1 MPGFISLMTGCLPF
15 PKGETKMTEDEKF
28 MAEAV
33 AEALQGFA
41 EGEVPIGAVA
51 VKDGRI
57 VARGHNRRNALSD
70 ITAHA
75 EMVCLR
81 NLSAQKLD
89 FDLSGVTIYSTLEP
103 CAMCTGAMIH
113 YKISRVVFREID
125 LIAGACGTKY
135 DFHKQAGLCAQ
146 GGVMRAESR
155 QPLLD
160 FFEKELGR
168 KSNSWMDII
177 LPAK

>member
-1 MPGFISLMTGCLPF
+1 MTN
-15 PKGETKMTEDEKF
+15 DEKF

-33 AEALQGFA
+33 AEALKGFA

-51 VKDGRI
+51 MKDGQI

-81 NLSAQKLD
+81 NLSSKGLD
-89 FDLSGVTIYSTLEP
+89 FDLSDITIYSTLEP
-103 CAMCTGAMIH
+103 CAMCTGTMIH
-113 YKISRVVFREID
+113 YKIKRVVFGEID
-125 LIAGACGTKY
+125 IIAGACGTKY
-135 DFHKQAGLCAQ
+135 DFNKQAGLIAV
-146 GGVMRAESR
+146 GGILRQESR

-160 FFEKELGR
+160 YFEKELGH
-168 KSNSWMDII
+168 KSNRWMDIE
-177 LPAK
+177 LPAD

>member
-1 MPGFISLMTGCLPF
+1 MPDFISLITGCVTF
-15 PKGETKMTEDEKF
+15 PKGDTTMTDDEKF

-33 AEALQGFA
+33 TEARKGFA

-57 VARGHNRRNALSD
+57 VARGHNRRNSLSD

-113 YKISRVVFREID
+113 YKIGRVVFGEID

-135 DFHKQAGLCAQ
+135 DFHRQAGLCAQ
-146 GGVMRAESR
+146 GGVMRMESR
-155 QPLLD
+155 QPLLE

-168 KSNSWMDII
+168 KSNSWMDIV
-177 LPAK
+177 LPAE

>member
-1 MPGFISLMTGCLPF
+1 MTI
-15 PKGETKMTEDEKF
+15 DEKF

-33 AEALQGFA
+33 AEARQGFE

-51 VKDGRI
+51 VQHDRI
-57 VARGHNRRNALSD
+57 IARGHNRRNALSD

-81 NLSAQKLD
+81 NLSDQGLG
-89 FDLSGVTIYSTLEP
+89 FDLSDVTIYSTLEP

-113 YKISRVVFREID
+113 YKIGRVVFGEID
-125 LIAGACGTKY
+125 IIAGACGTKY
-135 DFHKQAGLCAQ
+135 SFHTQAGLSVF
-146 GGVMRAESR
+146 GGVLRKESR

-160 FFEKELGR
+160 FFKKELGYL
-168 KSNSWMDII
+168 SNCWMDIE
-177 LPAK
+177 LPPE

>member
-1 MPGFISLMTGCLPF
+1 MTN
-15 PKGETKMTEDEKF
+15 DEKF

-33 AEALQGFA
+33 AEALKGFS

-51 VKDGRI
+51 VKDGQV

-81 NLSAQKLD
+81 NLSAKGLD

-103 CAMCTGAMIH
+103 CAMCTGTMIH
-113 YKISRVVFREID
+113 YKIKRVVFGEID
-125 LIAGACGTKY
+125 IIAGACGTKY
-135 DFHKQAGLCAQ
+135 DFNKQAGLIAV
-146 GGVMRAESR
+146 GGILRQESR

-160 FFEKELGR
+160 YFEKELGH
-168 KSNSWMDII
+168 KSNRWMDIE
-177 LPAK
+177 LPAD

>member
-1 MPGFISLMTGCLPF
+1 MD
-15 PKGETKMTEDEKF
+15 DERF

-33 AEALQGFA
+33 AEALKGLS

-51 VKDGRI
+51 VRDGRVI
-57 VARGHNRRNALSD
+57 ARGHNRRNALSD

-81 NLSAQKLD
+81 DLSSRGMA
-89 FDLSGVTIYSTLEP
+89 FDLSDVTIYSTLEP

-113 YKISRVVFREID
+113 YKIGRVVFGEID
-125 LIAGACGTKY
+125 IIAGACGTKY
-135 DFHKQAGLCAQ
+135 RFHEKAGLEAK
-146 GGVMRAESR
+146 GGVCRKESR

-160 FFEKELGR
+160 FFERELGH
-168 KSNSWMDII
+168 KSLRWEDIE
-177 LPAK
+177 LPAD

>member
-1 MPGFISLMTGCLPF
+1 MTN
-15 PKGETKMTEDEKF
+15 DEKF

-33 AEALQGFA
+33 TEALKGFA

-51 VKDGRI
+51 VKDGQI

-81 NLSAQKLD
+81 NLSAKGLD
-89 FDLSGVTIYSTLEP
+89 FDLSDVTIYSTLEP
-103 CAMCTGAMIH
+103 CAMCTGTMIH
-113 YKISRVVFREID
+113 YKIKRVVFGEID
-125 LIAGACGTKY
+125 IIAGACGTKY
-135 DFHKQAGLCAQ
+135 DFNKQAGLIAV
-146 GGVMRAESR
+146 GGILRQESR

-160 FFEKELGR
+160 YFEKELGH
-168 KSNSWMDII
+168 KSNRWEDIE
-177 LPAK
+177 LPPE

>member
-1 MPGFISLMTGCLPF
+1 MRKNQEFESMT
-15 PKGETKMTEDEKF
+15 DEKF

-33 AEALQGFA
+33 AEALKGFS

-51 VKDGRI
+51 VRDGEI
-57 VARGHNRRNALSD
+57 IARGHNRRNALSD

-81 NLSAQKLD
+81 NLSSAGLD
-89 FDLSGVTIYSTLEP
+89 FDLSDVTIYSTLEP

-113 YKISRVVFREID
+113 YKVGRVVFGEID
-125 LIAGACGTKY
+125 IIAGACGTTYK
-135 DFHKQAGLCAQ
+135 FGEQAGLKIK
-146 GGVMRAESR
+146 GGVCREASR

-160 FFEKELGR
+160 YFERQLGH
-168 KSNSWMDII
+168 KSNSWEDIE
-177 LPAK
+177 LPDK

>member
-1 MPGFISLMTGCLPF
+1 MTN
-15 PKGETKMTEDEKF
+15 DEKF

-33 AEALQGFA
+33 AEALKGLA

-51 VKDGRI
+51 VKDGQI

-81 NLSAQKLD
+81 NLSAKGLD
-89 FDLSGVTIYSTLEP
+89 FDLSNITIYSTLEP
-103 CAMCTGAMIH
+103 CAMCTGTMIH
-113 YKISRVVFREID
+113 YKIKRVVFGEID
-125 LIAGACGTKY
+125 IIAGACGTKY
-135 DFHKQAGLCAQ
+135 DFHKQAGLIAA
-146 GGVMRAESR
+146 GGILRQESR

-160 FFEKELGR
+160 YFEKELGH
-168 KSNSWMDII
+168 KSNRWEDIE
-177 LPAK
+177 LPSE